1 MLDSLKVKKNVRKVL
16 EKRLPELIELES
28 LIEKI
33 GPHGRVKVLAE
44 IPYQDYTFPI
54 YAIELGSEDPTSPCF
69 AMVGGVHGLERIG
82 SMVVNSTLRTV
93 TELLS
98 WDQTLKKR
106 LENSRLIYIPILN
119 PVGMFRRSR
128 SNGNNVD
135 LMRNAPVFSEEATRF
150 LYGGHRLSPK
160 IPFYRGALA
169 DGMEKENQI
178 LSDFLKE
185 RVFPAQ
191 VSICLDVHSGFG
203 SCDRLWFPYARTK
216 APFPYF
222 AEAYAFRDLLN
233 KTYPNHVYAVEP
245 QSMQYTTHGDFWD
258 YMFDHHMALKK
269 DQFFF
274 PLTLELGSWKWVR
287 KNPKQILNLVGVFN
301 PILPHRR
308 ARVLRDQK
316 TFMDFLHRAVMSRD
330 WVDLTDEQRQIWKFE
345 ALQLWYSGSVR
356 EAS

>member
-1 MLDSLKVKKNVRKVL
+1 MRKVL

-33 GPHGRVKVLAE
+33 GSEARVKVLAE
-44 IPYQDYTFPI
+44 IPYEDYVFPI
-54 YAIELGSEDPTSPCF
+54 YSIEIGSEDPETPCLT
-69 AMVGGVHGLERIG
+69 MVGGVHGLERIG
-82 SMVVNSTLRTV
+82 SMVVISTLRTV

-98 WDQTLKKR
+98 WDQTLKNR
-106 LENSRLIYIPILN
+106 LKYSRLIFVPILN

-160 IPFYRGALA
+160 FPFYRGALA
-169 DGMEKENQI
+169 DGMEKENQV
-178 LSDFLKE
+178 LSDFLKA
-185 RVFPAQ
+185 RVFPAK

-203 SCDRLWFPYARTK
+203 ASDRLWFPYARTK
-216 APFPYF
+216 KPFPHF
-222 AEAYAFRDLLN
+222 VEAYAFRELLN

-245 QSMQYTTHGDFWD
+245 QSIQYTTHGDFWD
-258 YMFDHHMALKK
+258 YMFDCHQSSKS
-269 DQFFF
+269 DNQFFF
-274 PLTLELGSWKWVR
+274 PLTLELGSWKWIR
-287 KNPKQILNLVGVFN
+287 KNPKQIFGAMGVFN

-316 TFMDFLHRAVMSRD
+316 TFMDFLHRAVLSKE
-330 WVDLTDEQRQIWKFE
+330 WINLSPEQRQIWKYE
-345 ALQLWYSGSVR
+345 ALNLWYSGISYD
-356 EAS
+356 EAC